1 MNLGTYFGLVDALPI
16 GVLRDLTERPI
27 VVLSPHP
34 DDESLGTGGLIAL
47 AGRRHQDATVI
58 SLTDGS
64 GSHPNSRTFPRERLI
79 STRRSELVE
88 AARILGVAPDRI
100 IELGLPDT
108 AAPKSGPDFERAVTR
123 VLQIVTASGAD
134 SLFVTWEHDPH
145 CDHEAAACLA
155 KQIRRLIPGL
165 KLWAYPVW
173 GWHISADQPITA
185 PPPAGLRLLI
195 DDVLPVKRAAIA
207 AHASQM
213 TDLIDDDPSG
223 FRFTKAQLA
232 PFLRPFEYYVEVPR

>member
-1 MNLGTYFGLVDALPI
+1 VNAGTYFALVDALPI
-16 GVLRDLTERPI
+16 GELRDLTEKPI
-27 VVLSPHP
+27 IILSPHP

-47 AGRRHQDATVI
+47 ARRHDRNATVI

-64 GSHPNSRTFPRERLI
+64 GSHPNSRAFPRDRLI
-79 STRRSELVE
+79 STRRSELAQ
-88 AARILGVAPDRI
+88 AARILGLAPDRI

-108 AAPKSGPDFERAVTR
+108 AAPKSGPDFERSVTR
-123 VLQIVTASGAD
+123 VLPIITSSGAD

-155 KQIRRLIPGL
+155 REIRRLIPGL

-185 PPPAGLRLLI
+185 PPPAGLRLPI
-195 DDVLPVKRAAIA
+195 DDVLPIKHAAIA

-213 TDLIDDDPSG
+213 TGLIDDDPSG
-223 FRFTKAQLA
+223 FRFTEAQLA
-232 PFLRPFEYYVEVPR
+232 PFLRPFEHYIEVPR